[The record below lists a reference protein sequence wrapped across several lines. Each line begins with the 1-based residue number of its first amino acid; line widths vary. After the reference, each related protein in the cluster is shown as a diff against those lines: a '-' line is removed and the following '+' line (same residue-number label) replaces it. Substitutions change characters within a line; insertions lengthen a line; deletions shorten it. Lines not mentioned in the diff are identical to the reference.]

1 MTFED
6 WMRHRGLSDKTI
18 SNYAGTIK
26 GPLSAW
32 AMEAKLTDGPL
43 TALRS
48 EAALKSVAVGIQR
61 LPTFVQRNETGKQ
74 MYSAALAQFAKYL
87 AAGHSGDVEEDI
99 DQILSDPGL
108 DATERLNLVKSRIG
122 QGVFRQRV
130 LAHWKVCAV
139 TGFKDTNLLVASHI
153 KPWRDCNSKE
163 RLEGFNGLLLT
174 PNLDKAFDSGLITF
188 SPAGPI
194 TLSPQLTEPEKLGI
208 SADMRVTL
216 HAQHQPFMEFHRDVV
231 FRAD

>member
-6 WMRHRGLSDKTI
+6 WMRHRGLSASSIGK
-18 SNYAGTIK
+18 YAGAID
-26 GPLSAW
+26 GPLSTW
-32 AMEAKLTDGPL
+32 ATEAGLTAGPL
-43 TALRS
+43 TALQG
-48 EAALKSVAVGIQR
+48 EAAFKAVAAEIQR
-61 LPTFVQRNETGKQ
+61 LPLFLKRNETGHH
-74 MYSAALAQFAKYL
+74 MYSSALAQFAKYL
-87 AAGHSGDVEEDI
+87 ADGHSGDVEEDI

-130 LAHWKVCAV
+130 LAHWKVCAL

-188 SPAGPI
+188 APAGPI

-208 SADMRVTL
+208 SADMRVNL
-216 HAQHQPFMEFHRDVV
+216 HAQHQPFMEFHRGVV
-231 FRAD
+231 FRAN